1 MREETMGIINS
12 HYLKLK
18 NASLCD
24 TANHDDNHFI
34 NHFHDVFT
42 CW

>member
-24 TANHDDNHFI
+24 TANHEI
-34 NHFHDVFT
+34 T
-42 CW
+42 IS